1 MNRRP
6 LTSLE
11 RKESNHPLQ
20 ARLEKLP
27 FKPGSVDLMF
37 LDFTLLFMNPI
48 QVHNFFDE
56 ARKVLSENGLVLA
69 TYYNPGN
76 ACPLDRLEN
85 RKIFESMGIPT
96 YYFEEKNLHQLAQPL
111 KSVFNAEFKNGS
123 NYFSKASLAVFA
135 QPSSKIP
142 EDRTISKIR

>member
-76 ACPLDRLEN
+76 ACRWIALKIEKFLN
-85 RKIFESMGIPT
+85 RWAYLLTTLKKKTFINWHNRSNRYLMLSLRMDLIIFPKLLWL
-96 YYFEEKNLHQLAQPL
+96 FLLNLVQKFL
-111 KSVFNAEFKNGS
+111 KTGL
-123 NYFSKASLAVFA
+123 SL
-135 QPSSKIP
+135 K
-142 EDRTISKIR
+142 